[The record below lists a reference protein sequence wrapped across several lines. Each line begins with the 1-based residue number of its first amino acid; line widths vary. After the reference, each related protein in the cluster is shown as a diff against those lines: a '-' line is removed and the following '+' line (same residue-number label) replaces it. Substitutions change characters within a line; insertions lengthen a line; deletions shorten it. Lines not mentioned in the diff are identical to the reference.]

1 MLSYCVKERKMTEC
15 ISSSEVI
22 VKLKNGRSMMKCI
35 CQECGITK
43 TKFIKKTRLVLKR
56 ILLVTIYMVVLTIV
70 AKENEKPVHFEEP

>member
-43 TKFIKKTRLVLKR
+43 TKFIKKQD
-56 ILLVTIYMVVLTIV
+56 
-70 AKENEKPVHFEEP
+70 